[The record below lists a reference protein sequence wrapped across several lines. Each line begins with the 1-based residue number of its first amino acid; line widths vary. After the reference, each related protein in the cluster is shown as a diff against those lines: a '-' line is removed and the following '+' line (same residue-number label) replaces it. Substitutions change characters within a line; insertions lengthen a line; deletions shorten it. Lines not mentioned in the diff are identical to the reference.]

1 MQHRVVETFCVESL
15 SFISKRST
23 INHNGFQCTCIFS
36 TFSICWTGT
45 QPDDMRKSVNKR
57 EPVFFEKYIFFLSIF
72 SKFASSLT
80 WNVLVKIFPE
90 NFFFFKIIFTL
101 LWTLVWY
108 ETLCIHGSY
117 INESV
122 NFRVNNSRRKWCSQQ
137 ETLIPFPNYR
147 MMKTFTDRAIWRYVL
162 IIYTYWY
169 L

>member
-1 MQHRVVETFCVESL
+1 MHFLNIQHLLNRNTTWWHAQKCKQKRT
-15 SFISKRST
+15 SFL
-23 INHNGFQCTCIFS
+23 
-36 TFSICWTGT
+36 
-45 QPDDMRKSVNKR
+45 RKI
-57 EPVFFEKYIFFLSIF
+57 YFFLI
-72 SKFASSLT
+72 
-80 WNVLVKIFPE
+80 
-90 NFFFFKIIFTL
+90 NFFLICFFVWHEMYLLKYFRRIFFFKIIFTL

>member
-1 MQHRVVETFCVESL
+1 MHFLNIQHLLNRNTTCWHAQKCKQKRT
-15 SFISKRST
+15 SFL
-23 INHNGFQCTCIFS
+23 
-36 TFSICWTGT
+36 
-45 QPDDMRKSVNKR
+45 RKKKC
-57 EPVFFEKYIFFLSIF
+57 FYQFFLNLLLR
-72 SKFASSLT
+72 LT

-169 L
+169 LLKNI